1 MKILL
6 IEDEESLS
14 DAIRSYLI
22 QSDFLC
28 EAAATVADA
37 EEKIDLYE
45 YDVVLVDINLP
56 DGSGLQLI
64 ELLKKAR
71 SRSGIMIISARNSLD
86 DKIEGLNLGADDYIT
101 KPFHMAEL
109 NARIRSVVRRR
120 QFEGHS
126 EIVFNEI
133 RIDTDTTDVFVNT
146 ERVELTGKE
155 YKLLLY
161 LIANQ
166 NRVVTKEAIAEHL
179 WGDHIDMV
187 DSFDFIYTH
196 IKNMRK
202 KVLAKCSADYLQ
214 TIYGMGYKLSSA

>member
-14 DAIRSYLI
+14 DAIRSYLT

-28 EAAATVADA
+28 EAVATAADA
-37 EEKIDLYE
+37 EEKIDLYD

-56 DGSGLQLI
+56 DGSGLELI

-71 SRSGIMIISARNSLD
+71 SSSGILIISARNSLD

-120 QFEGHS
+120 QFEGHP
-126 EIVFNEI
+126 EIVFKEI
-133 RIDTDTTDVFVNT
+133 RIDTDTADVFVNT
-146 ERVELTGKE
+146 DKVELTGKE

-202 KVLAKCSADYLQ
+202 KVLAKCAEDYLQ
-214 TIYGMGYKLSSA
+214 TIYGMGYKLSSP